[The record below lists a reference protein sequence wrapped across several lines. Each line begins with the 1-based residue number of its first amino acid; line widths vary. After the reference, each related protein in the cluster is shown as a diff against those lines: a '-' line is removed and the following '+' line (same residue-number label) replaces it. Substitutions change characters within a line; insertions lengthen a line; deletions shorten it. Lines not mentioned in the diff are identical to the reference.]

1 MPEID
6 ITHELLKK
14 QLKQSDMA
22 IITISRQAGEGIDRK
37 IDGEFNLTPQE
48 MKMIQD
54 VSTAY
59 HGENK
64 PVIVVINSGSVI
76 ETTSWSA
83 YPDAILLAWQPGE
96 EGGNSVA
103 DILTGKICPSGRL
116 TMTWPL
122 AATDHPSTKNFP
134 QDIDLFTYENLG
146 SGGAP
151 IPTRSFTKHEEGIWI
166 GYRFF
171 DTFHRQVA
179 YPFGYG
185 LSYTTFEY
193 HGMTVKRNGNKLVV
207 SVNVK
212 NTGSVAGKEVAQVY
226 VAAPK
231 GRLEKPAKELKA
243 FAKTRVLKPGESQTL
258 QMVLE
263 VRDLASYDE
272 TNNQW
277 LADAGTY
284 TFFVGS
290 NVEDIKG
297 KSTINLP
304 QYTEKT
310 SAALAM
316 KK

>member
-1 MPEID
+1 
-6 ITHELLKK
+6 
-14 QLKQSDMA
+14 
-22 IITISRQAGEGIDRK
+22 
-37 IDGEFNLTPQE
+37 

-54 VSTAY
+54 VTTAY
-59 HGENK
+59 HAENK
-64 PVIVVINSGSVI
+64 PVIVVINSGSVM

-96 EGGNSVA
+96 EGGNAVA
-103 DILTGKICPSGRL
+103 DILTGKVCPSGRL
-116 TMTWPL
+116 SMTWPL

-146 SGGAP
+146 TGGAP
-151 IPTRSFTKHEEGIWI
+151 IPTRDVTKHEEDIWV

-171 DTFHRQVA
+171 DTNRRQVA
-179 YPFGYG
+179 YPFGFG
-185 LSYTTFEY
+185 LSYTTFNFSAP
-193 HGMTVKRNGNKLVV
+193 TVKRSGDKITV
-207 SVNVK
+207 SVTVK

-231 GRLEKPAKELKA
+231 GKLEKPTKELKA
-243 FAKTRVLKPGESQTL
+243 FGKTRTLKPGETQTL
-258 QMVLE
+258 QMTLA

-272 TNNQW
+272 KNSQW

-284 TFFVGS
+284 TFLVGS
-290 NVEDIKG
+290 NVEAVKG
-297 KSTINLP
+297 KATLTLP

-310 SAALAM
+310 SNALAM